1 MNNYEH
7 YKLIQEVFK
16 YYEQSRIG
24 GEISLQVSDIIQSQN
39 NYHCFYIIINS
50 LLLELADYWRQVF
63 DNNGFISEEVQNKL
77 EVILNLEK
85 EAILILKKNANCK
98 LVVEENILKMIQ
110 SIINNYQPNKQAHEE
125 TAKAEKHNNFQ
136 YITLKGE
143 KIEKLSLKFLKSL
156 NY

>member
-1 MNNYEH
+1 MER
-7 YKLIQEVFK
+7 K
-16 YYEQSRIG
+16 
-24 GEISLQVSDIIQSQN
+24 DIIN
-39 NYHCFYIIINS
+39 NKKTGWLNLTEVEKKNVFEFSEEYFDFLNKS
-50 LLLELADYWRQVF
+50 KTEREFAKNAKELL

-125 TAKAEKHNNFQ
+125 TAKAEKHNNF
-136 YITLKGE
+136 
-143 KIEKLSLKFLKSL
+143 
-156 NY
+156 